1 MKEYQKI
8 ERQNLIDELAL
19 EKQKATLTLVGSFL
33 ICAGSVAFVTFIFF
47 LVCAAVYLGPL
58 HLIMG
63 VFRWIF

>member
-19 EKQKATLTLVGSFL
+19 EKQKAVLSIVCSFL
-33 ICAGSVAFVTFIFF
+33 ICTGSVAFVTYIFV
-47 LVCAAVYLGPL
+47 LTCAAVYLGPL
-58 HLIMG
+58 QMIMG